1 MAEIVPAILT
11 NDVSDFRK
19 IYAELFPLAH
29 YFKKLHID
37 FIDGEYL
44 PNKSLM
50 PKDLVFLKTPLEL
63 MAHFMTYQPAQYL
76 SEIKELGFKWAIFS
90 YEAFKDDSELEQTL
104 DRANKLWLYTGISL
118 NPETPVSVI
127 NRLVKKV
134 NLIQLMGIHPGAQGR
149 TFEEDTISKIKELRM
164 ENFKLSISVDG
175 GIKVGNAGR
184 CVKAGAE
191 YLIAGSSIMRS
202 EDKGM
207 AMEMLLA
214 DMAG

>member
-29 YFKKLHID
+29 YFKQLHID

-44 PNKSLM
+44 PNKSLL
-50 PKDLVFLKTPLEL
+50 PKDLTFFKTPLEL
-63 MAHFMTYQPAQYL
+63 MAHFMAYQPAQYL
-76 SEIKELGFKWAIFS
+76 SEIKELGFKWSIFS
-90 YEAFKDDSELEQTL
+90 YESFKDDTELEQTL
-104 DRANKLWLYTGISL
+104 DRANKLGFITGISL

-127 NRLVKKV
+127 TPLLKKV

-149 TFEEDTISKIKELRM
+149 TFDENTISKIKELSM
-164 ENFKLSISVDG
+164 SNIKLSISVDG

-207 AMEMLLA
+207 AIELLLA
-214 DMAG
+214 DMSE

>member
-11 NDVSDFRK
+11 NDISDFRK
-19 IYAELFPLAH
+19 IYAELFSVAH

-44 PNKSLM
+44 PKKSLM

-63 MAHFMTYQPAQYL
+63 MAHFMAYQPAQYL

-127 NRLVKKV
+127 TPLLKKV
-134 NLIQLMGIHPGAQGR
+134 NVIQLMGIHPGAQGR
-149 TFEEDTISKIKELRM
+149 TFDENTISKIKELSM
-164 ENFKLSISVDG
+164 ANLKLSISVDG

-207 AMEMLLA
+207 AIELLLA